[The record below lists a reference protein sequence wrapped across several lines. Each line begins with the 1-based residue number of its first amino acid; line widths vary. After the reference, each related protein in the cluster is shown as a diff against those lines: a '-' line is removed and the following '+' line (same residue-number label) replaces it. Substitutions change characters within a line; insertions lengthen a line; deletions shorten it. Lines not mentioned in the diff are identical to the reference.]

1 MEEIG
6 PKTIKGGKDSLF
18 IKRLFLY
25 FSDTFNPNWNSG
37 CWKTFYFETH
47 TNGNKQILKK
57 QN

>member
-6 PKTIKGGKDSLF
+6 PKTIKGEKDSLF

-47 TNGNKQILKK
+47 TNGNKQILK
-57 QN
+57 N